1 MALDIGSVATA
12 LRHSGLIGNQ
22 ALQYGSPD
30 VQILLSGGP
39 ASHLAQTTIIC
50 GPSKRRIIVR
60 QPDFSV
66 HDRQFTKTESKVIL
80 DYSKKNFSA
89 EIEEWKHGSWYHE
102 VTLTA

>member
-1 MALDIGSVATA
+1 MRGGCMALDIGSVATA

-60 QPDFSV
+60 QPDFSDY
-66 HDRQFTKTESKVIL
+66 DRQFTRTESKVNL
-80 DYSKKNFSA
+80 DYSM
-89 EIEEWKHGSWYHE
+89 
-102 VTLTA
+102 VTNQNLQLQ